1 MESKRAAITAYIQE
15 IKSLRQNEDKIL
27 EYIMSIVNSH
37 PIEIVDDE
45 ITRTFGAP
53 LALCDGCK
61 HWNNSICDMIHFGCH
76 FEIKR

>member
-1 MESKRAAITAYIQE
+1 MESKKATSTAYIQE
-15 IKSLRQNEDKIL
+15 IKSLRQKKDKTL
-27 EYIMSIVNSH
+27 ENIMSIVNSH

-53 LALCDGCK
+53 LALCEECK
-61 HWNNSICDMIHFGCH
+61 HWNNTTCNIIHFGCL